1 MAPSSKFDK
10 LPSGFEISPDNS
22 YAVFSKIIEKPE
34 NDDRSYRLI
43 HLNNELEALLIHD
56 PETDKSSAA
65 LDVHVGQLSD
75 PDNLE
80 GLAHFCEHLLF
91 MGTKKYPKENEYSEY
106 LSNHGGYS
114 NAYTSEDHTNY
125 YFEVA
130 HENLEEFK
138 KNLQSDTIR
147 LYELGRILSSPKHPY
162 KKFGTG
168 NLVTL
173 KDNPLKE
180 GLDIRDELLK
190 FHNNYYSANIMKLV
204 VLGQE
209 PLDQLTQW
217 VVDKFSDINNKSIPA
232 PIFKETPYT
241 KNELMKKVFVKPVKD
256 LIILKI
262 RFPFPVQDPLFR
274 AKPGRYLSHLLGHE
288 GAGSIFSLLK
298 KKGLANSLDAGPG
311 DAGAGFGF
319 FYIDVDLTES
329 GLANYEEIVKIIFQ
343 YIKMLK
349 NEGIQEWIYH
359 EAEILSAVSFKFKEK
374 SQPEDYTSELSNA
387 LQSSYPRE
395 WVLNKSYIFREY
407 NPKLIQESLDW
418 LRPDNFILTL
428 VSQTFTNLD
437 QKEKWYGTEYKV
449 EPMSENFLQELKST
463 TIDSQ
468 LKLPLPNEFIPTNL
482 EIKKQ
487 GIITPLKHP
496 NLIKNTDL
504 VRIWYKKDDTFWVP
518 KVYIWFKIQSPLVYT
533 TPSNAVK
540 TRLYL
545 ALIEDALNEYSY
557 SAKIAGLYYNLAH
570 DENFYIYISGYN
582 DKAMVLLEKILLK
595 MKNFEVDSKRFD
607 LYKEKLLRGYR
618 NTLYDTPYQT
628 AMNCVYNLLYQKFW
642 TNEEKL
648 SALENIVSQDIQNF
662 YPNLLNDL
670 HIECLVHG
678 NVDKEDSLKYIKI
691 FEDILKPKPLSPSQ
705 RIGERPILLPVGKR
719 YVYQRDVYDANDV
732 NSAIEYY
739 IEICHNKDVK
749 SRNKLSI
756 LAQIVN
762 QPFFDQIRTKEQL
775 GYLVFNWA
783 VATTGIRGLIF
794 MVQSERDPN
803 YLEHRIEEFFKK
815 LQKIIEEMS
824 DEVYQKQIQSII
836 TIKTEKPKNLYQ
848 EAYKYWNHITNGFY
862 EFNKTEIDVEELYK
876 ITKSEILDFFKDHFY
891 TTSPNHKKL
900 SVHLKSQK
908 KVQTTKPIDIKYLHS
923 CLNEQG
929 ITKFDLKELEE
940 ALNSAKPGK
949 IDAQALEKILKTFLV
964 DKTKANEEEIEI
976 LMKKISKSYLNG
988 DYESSSNI
996 IKDLNDDDG
1005 DYNNKIKE
1013 NGIGKQEIHVDS
1025 ELIEDIA
1032 LWKSSMNL
1040 GPTPIPN
1047 VDLNNFIE
1055 ATK

>member
-463 TIDSQ
+463 TIDSE
-468 LKLPLPNEFIPTNL
+468 LKLPLPNEFIPTNF

-487 GIITPLKHP
+487 GIITKELPLFFDYMIEFIEPVFESFYRIQIRIFRHS
-496 NLIKNTDL
+496 IKRL
-504 VRIWYKKDDTFWVP
+504 E
-518 KVYIWFKIQSPLVYT
+518 KVVDKSDIDIDSSIVDSYDERV
-533 TPSNAVK
+533 
-540 TRLYL
+540 
-545 ALIEDALNEYSY
+545 EDA
-557 SAKIAGLYYNLAH
+557 
-570 DENFYIYISGYN
+570 
-582 DKAMVLLEKILLK
+582 
-595 MKNFEVDSKRFD
+595 KN
-607 LYKEKLLRGYR
+607 
-618 NTLYDTPYQT
+618 
-628 AMNCVYNLLYQKFW
+628 
-642 TNEEKL
+642 
-648 SALENIVSQDIQNF
+648 
-662 YPNLLNDL
+662 
-670 HIECLVHG
+670 
-678 NVDKEDSLKYIKI
+678 
-691 FEDILKPKPLSPSQ
+691 
-705 RIGERPILLPVGKR
+705 
-719 YVYQRDVYDANDV
+719 
-732 NSAIEYY
+732 
-739 IEICHNKDVK
+739 
-749 SRNKLSI
+749 
-756 LAQIVN
+756 
-762 QPFFDQIRTKEQL
+762 
-775 GYLVFNWA
+775 
-783 VATTGIRGLIF
+783 
-794 MVQSERDPN
+794 
-803 YLEHRIEEFFKK
+803 
-815 LQKIIEEMS
+815 
-824 DEVYQKQIQSII
+824 QIQSLTLLNREAKLAKSNPENAYSATPSVSARKASFNSMNSSSNSKLFPVNKKIPSPI
-836 TIKTEKPKNLYQ
+836 PPPIPAKPKIAYVKALYDYDAQ
-848 EAYKYWNHITNGFY
+848 ADGDLSFHKGDKIEVLKRTPNTDDWWEGKLNGVTGIFPGNY
-862 EFNKTEIDVEELYK
+862 VEEL
-876 ITKSEILDFFKDHFY
+876 
-891 TTSPNHKKL
+891 
-900 SVHLKSQK
+900 
-908 KVQTTKPIDIKYLHS
+908 
-923 CLNEQG
+923 
-929 ITKFDLKELEE
+929 
-940 ALNSAKPGK
+940 
-949 IDAQALEKILKTFLV
+949 
-964 DKTKANEEEIEI
+964 
-976 LMKKISKSYLNG
+976 
-988 DYESSSNI
+988 
-996 IKDLNDDDG
+996 
-1005 DYNNKIKE
+1005 
-1013 NGIGKQEIHVDS
+1013 
-1025 ELIEDIA
+1025 
-1032 LWKSSMNL
+1032 
-1040 GPTPIPN
+1040 
-1047 VDLNNFIE
+1047 
-1055 ATK
+1055 